1 MLNLATVF
9 SLLAENAVPDR
20 VTVFCA
26 EFLLC
31 DSLRYLMDIS
41 TDSVVDFVLDESMAE
56 PRHSEQQ
63 ETDHRRHGEAARN
76 GNTITTV
83 IMADASL
90 VPPAFNGASGTDAD
104 AWIRKFINYCEFR
117 HLTGDDRLPLLKLL
131 LVDAASD
138 WVQGLP
144 VGIAENFDHVLESF
158 RDKFVTNA
166 AAKIANLHE
175 FWNRKQQEGQSAEDF
190 INATRRLAAK
200 IPVTDNAVI
209 CHAAVNG
216 LRDDV
221 KRFVVLKGAESL
233 DELVTAARLAEAAAL
248 HVPDTGD
255 KTMAKDIQDL
265 KAMFIKL
272 VAGSSSCSNQ
282 PTVGN
287 VAPTATATTARGPA
301 TLNGTTQ
308 QVRVRDN
315 GRRFRGRGRGFRDGR
330 PQWQP
335 RWAPYDHQPGAYQYI
350 PTYSQST
357 FAVPQQQQQQQS
369 VQNGTSTATNGLHCC
384 NCGRIHVN
392 NSCFARSAI
401 CFQCGVVGHFAR
413 CCAMVNSQ

>member
-1 MLNLATVF
+1 
-9 SLLAENAVPDR
+9 
-20 VTVFCA
+20 
-26 EFLLC
+26 
-31 DSLRYLMDIS
+31 MDIS
-41 TDSVVDFVLDESMAE
+41 TDSVVDFVLDEGMAE
-56 PRHSEQQ
+56 PRHPEQH
-63 ETDHRRHGEAARN
+63 EPDHRRHGEAARDV
-76 GNTITTV
+76 NTITTV

-90 VPPAFNGASGTDAD
+90 VPPAFNGTSGTDAD

-117 HLTGDDRLPLLKLL
+117 HLASDDRLPLLKLL

-144 VGIAENFDHVLESF
+144 VDVAENFDRVLESF

-166 AAKIANLHE
+166 VAKIANLHE
-175 FWNRKQQEGQSAEDF
+175 FWNQRQQQGQSAEDF

-209 CHAAVNG
+209 CHAAING

-221 KRFVVLKGAESL
+221 KRFVVLKGAETL
-233 DELVTAARLAEAAAL
+233 DDVIAAARLAEAAAL

-265 KAMFIKL
+265 KAMFVKL
-272 VAGSSSCSNQ
+272 VTCSSPESNQ
-282 PTVGN
+282 PAVGN
-287 VAPTATATTARGPA
+287 VVPTPTATTARGPA
-301 TLNGTTQ
+301 TLNSTTTQ
-308 QVRVRDN
+308 QVRGRAN
-315 GRRFRGRGRGFRDGR
+315 GRRFGGRGRGFRDGR

-335 RWAPYDHQPGAYQYI
+335 RWAPYDQQAGAYQYI
-350 PTYSQST
+350 PT
-357 FAVPQQQQQQQS
+357 FAVPTATPTATRFQPTAQTFVPQRQQTA
-369 VQNGTSTATNGLHCC
+369 VQNGTSTATNNTGLHCY

-392 NSCFARSAI
+392 GSCFARSAI

-413 CCAMVNSQ
+413 CCALVNSQ